1 MMNAATVL
9 QELTAFMESQPLV
22 SSHSHRIPYEQ
33 LQGKNDL
40 FNAFVWHS
48 GSTLISAGMPEEE

>member
-48 GSTLISAGMPEEE
+48 G